1 MDFQKFTIHLQFF
14 VSHMKKLPK
23 DTSTFHAAFKVYSG
37 TAEANKYS
45 ACSSQDEVNNDIE
58 GCRS

>member
-1 MDFQKFTIHLQFF
+1 
-14 VSHMKKLPK
+14 MKKLPK

-37 TAEANKYS
+37 TAEANEYS
-45 ACSSQDEVNNDIE
+45 ACSSQDEVNKHIE